1 MNPLKYSYESLQ
13 QFCLQNGIELC
24 KDYNDQ
30 PVNRNTRIEGKC
42 VKSDCDGVFC
52 KSFREI
58 LENATYYCRPCLNK
72 VADVKRKQTCINKY
86 GVNTVMHIKE
96 TKEKIKETSLQ
107 KYGVEFSFQS
117 EIVKDK
123 IKETNIERYGCK
135 NAMQNKK
142 VREKCNK
149 TCLEKYGV
157 EHILQ
162 SEIFKTKYKSI
173 ILARFGVENP
183 SQNYEIKQRKI
194 TTCLKNYGVEHP
206 SQNNEIK
213 QRKIETSLKNYGVE
227 YPMQSS
233 EVLSNNIKN
242 NYKTKP
248 YIFPSGKVEQI
259 QGDEQYALDE
269 LIHIEKIVE
278 KGKRSILLMPRVPC
292 IVGEVGAGTAAEK
305 NGLLAND
312 KIIGIDSFKIDFFDQ
327 VKPLIAH
334 KAGDSVQL
342 HIIRKG
348 QSLVLNSVINPDTSI
363 GFFPAVPSLAEM
375 KDQGLYTFETKNFS
389 FLASFPAG
397 VKKAGEKLSS
407 YVSQFKK
414 ILNPSTGAYKGLGG
428 FKSMG
433 SIFPKYEWDWE
444 AFWNI
449 TAFFSIALAFMNL
462 LPIPALDGGH
472 VLFTIYEM
480 VTGRKPNEKFLE
492 YAQIVGMALL
502 FGLMIYA
509 NANDWLGWG
518 RSR

>member
-1 MNPLKYSYESLQ
+1 MILFKWGETKLPMSSLNKGIWIVDTVINEIG
-13 QFCLQNGIELC
+13 LHNGDKIVSV
-24 KDYNDQ
+24 NDEKVAYFDNINSSLMLGDHMDIMRDGQ
-30 PVNRNTRIEGKC
+30 PMRLAIPVNI
-42 VKSDCDGVFC
+42 
-52 KSFREI
+52 
-58 LENATYYCRPCLNK
+58 
-72 VADVKRKQTCINKY
+72 
-86 GVNTVMHIKE
+86 
-96 TKEKIKETSLQ
+96 
-107 KYGVEFSFQS
+107 
-117 EIVKDK
+117 
-123 IKETNIERYGCK
+123 
-135 NAMQNKK
+135 
-142 VREKCNK
+142 
-149 TCLEKYGV
+149 
-157 EHILQ
+157 
-162 SEIFKTKYKSI
+162 
-173 ILARFGVENP
+173 
-183 SQNYEIKQRKI
+183 
-194 TTCLKNYGVEHP
+194 
-206 SQNNEIK
+206 
-213 QRKIETSLKNYGVE
+213 
-227 YPMQSS
+227 
-233 EVLSNNIKN
+233 
-242 NYKTKP
+242 
-248 YIFPSGKVEQI
+248 
-259 QGDEQYALDE
+259 
-269 LIHIEKIVE
+269 IEKIVE